1 VALIPSVRLML
12 AAPISRLP
20 WCMVDVPGLSRA
32 VGPCFHPGNTPM
44 KNISTG
50 FGLCV
55 AATAALSYPFVSS
68 LAPSA
73 NASAVTAA
81 HHIAGT
87 AFAQD
92 SSGVRR
98 IVSANVIMNGNY
110 FIAWR
115 MWSDNAIDVRLI
127 GERSQFACGI
137 IGSGGYYVPT
147 IRTADEIG
155 SGPCG
160 YSYVWRTLDNGTT
173 GFRSLTDVDMSG
185 KVDGGDLGKVLS
197 DWGTLQNDF
206 PPPPI
211 DCNIN
216 SPNP

>member
-1 VALIPSVRLML
+1 
-12 AAPISRLP
+12 
-20 WCMVDVPGLSRA
+20 
-32 VGPCFHPGNTPM
+32 M

-50 FGLCV
+50 LGLCV
-55 AATAALSYPFVSS
+55 LGLGIAAWPVLDR

-73 NASAVTAA
+73 NASAVTALP
-81 HHIAGT
+81 HIAG
-87 AFAQD
+87 AALAQESD
-92 SSGVRR
+92 GMRK
-98 IVSANVIMNGNY
+98 IVSASVIMNGNY

-147 IRTADEIG
+147 IRTAEEIG

-160 YSYVWRTLDNGTT
+160 YSYVWRTLDNGTS
-173 GFRSLTDVDMSG
+173 GLRPLTDVDMSG
-185 KVDGGDLGKVLS
+185 TVDGGDLGKVLS
-197 DWGTLQNDF
+197 DWNEQQVDF

-211 DCNIN
+211 DCNLN

>member
-1 VALIPSVRLML
+1 
-12 AAPISRLP
+12 
-20 WCMVDVPGLSRA
+20 
-32 VGPCFHPGNTPM
+32 M

-55 AATAALSYPFVSS
+55 AAAAALAYPFVSG
-68 LAPSA
+68 LAPNA

-81 HHIAGT
+81 RHIAG
-87 AFAQD
+87 AAVGQD
-92 SSGVRR
+92 GART

-127 GERSQFACGI
+127 GERSQFACGT

-147 IRTADEIG
+147 IRTAEEIG

-173 GFRSLTDVDMSG
+173 GFRPLTDVDMSG
-185 KVDGGDLGKVLS
+185 TVDGGDLGRVLD
-197 DWGTLQNDF
+197 DWSERQDDF

-211 DCNIN
+211 DCNLN
-216 SPNP
+216 APNP